1 MQSKDKKCRGDHER
15 IKVEEKITPQI
26 IEQNRRKSEYISR
39 LQNDVG
45 LSVKKIDAS
54 AKVTVYAYLAAVW
67 GCFVATKIDLLATGG
82 ILVIAGCVIYQIVD
96 FVGTF
101 ITLKRIYPLITLR
114 CENKIN
120 DKYIEKIYNQSAKCL
135 YMVVVIKVATAIFS
149 TIAMGYFVYSIINK

>member
-1 MQSKDKKCRGDHER
+1 MQSKDKKGRADYER
-15 IKVEEKITPQI
+15 IKVEKKIAPLI

-45 LSVKKIDAS
+45 LSIKKIDAS

-67 GCFVATKIDLLATGG
+67 GYFVATKIDLLATGG

-120 DKYIEKIYNQSAKCL
+120 DEYIKKIYNQSAKCL
-135 YMVVVIKVATAIFS
+135 YIVVVIKVTTAIFS
-149 TIAMGYFVYSIINK
+149 TIAMGYFVYSIIYK